1 MTKHAKLSASGS
13 ATWLN
18 CPASIKA
25 TEQIENKTNIYAE
38 EGTFAHAMAELCLK
52 SGNNAS
58 HYLTHRIP
66 QSVYGETY
74 SDFIYDREMS
84 NYVQVYLDY
93 VRSFNIPFKV
103 EVRADYSKWVP
114 EGFGT
119 SDCIAYD
126 ESTKT
131 LHVMDLKYGKGV
143 RVSANDNTQGMLYA
157 LGSLSHYPKPDNVC
171 IHIIQPRLD
180 HIDTFDIS
188 YTDLMVF
195 AKKAS
200 EQAENA
206 LSDNPT
212 YNVGEKQCKWCR
224 AKSTC
229 KALANHTAE
238 TLLTKFGNLTTGDIE
253 TTEVDNLTDN
263 QIRHI
268 LDNKALIED
277 FLKAIEAKVF
287 EDLNS
292 GKEFEGY
299 KLVAGRS
306 ISKWV
311 DTAES
316 SLKELLNDEDKLYK
330 KSLITITEAKKLLD
344 KDVIASL
351 TYKPE
356 GKPTLAKSS
365 DKRKSINI
373 LKFS

>member
-1 MTKHAKLSASGS
+1 M
-13 ATWLN
+13 
-18 CPASIKA
+18 
-25 TEQIENKTNIYAE
+25 
-38 EGTFAHAMAELCLK
+38 
-52 SGNNAS
+52 
-58 HYLTHRIP
+58 
-66 QSVYGETY
+66 
-74 SDFIYDREMS
+74 
-84 NYVQVYLDY
+84 
-93 VRSFNIPFKV
+93 
-103 EVRADYSKWVP
+103 
-114 EGFGT
+114 
-119 SDCIAYD
+119 
-126 ESTKT
+126 
-131 LHVMDLKYGKGV
+131 
-143 RVSANDNTQGMLYA
+143 VS
-157 LGSLSHYPKPDNVC
+157 SS
-171 IHIIQPRLD
+171 
-180 HIDTFDIS
+180 
-188 YTDLMVF
+188 
-195 AKKAS
+195 
-200 EQAENA
+200 
-206 LSDNPT
+206 
-212 YNVGEKQCKWCR
+212 
-224 AKSTC
+224 KSTC

-238 TLLTKFGNLTTGDIE
+238 TLLTKFDDLTTGDIE
-253 TTEVDNLTDN
+253 TTEVDNLADD

-277 FLKAIEAKVF
+277 FLKAIESKVF

-306 ISKWV
+306 ISKWI